1 MPAVVQ
7 YTYIQ
12 RFPSKRADF
21 PRANYIATNHRQC
34 LLNLS
39 LLLLLLL
46 LFSPFLCRARP
57 TISQFNSLEIRRSI
71 NFM

>member
-12 RFPSKRADF
+12 QIPSKRADF

-46 LFSPFLCRARP
+46 FSPFLCRTQP
-57 TISQFNSLEIRRSI
+57 TISQFNSLEIRRSR